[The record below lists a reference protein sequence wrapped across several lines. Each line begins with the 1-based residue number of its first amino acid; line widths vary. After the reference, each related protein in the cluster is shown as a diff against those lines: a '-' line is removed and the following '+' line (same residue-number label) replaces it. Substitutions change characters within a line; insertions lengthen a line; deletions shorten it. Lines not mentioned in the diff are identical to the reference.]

1 MQKTAIIAEY
11 NPFHN
16 GHFFQAQT
24 ARRETEADVMIAIMS
39 AQFTQRGEPA
49 SFDKWKRAAA
59 AVESGAIDLVV
70 ELPTK
75 YGVQRADRFA
85 SAAVSIAE
93 RLRCQTLSFGSESG
107 DVDAIVHAARSNAEE
122 TPLYKE
128 TFRQALQE
136 GHSSAQASSRA
147 FRTVYPSF
155 DLTRPNNILAYHYA
169 KAAQSIQ
176 LHTVKR
182 LGADYHDLSLVDIMS
197 ATGIRA
203 HYLDTGEVRA
213 VPASTAAMFRSQP
226 MTHWEHYWPVLR
238 FKLRTLPLHTL
249 TELVGI
255 DASLAPRLQQAGV
268 EPSFERALAA
278 VSTRRYTRTAI
289 QRAFVA
295 VLLHW
300 QKEDAPTR
308 FDDVPYVRPLAFNEL
323 GRQALRDVKEDVPL
337 VSKFDARLDFE
348 ARVTEAYRLPLQ
360 HDALIEHRQR
370 PQFISSK

>member
-16 GHFFQAQT
+16 GHFYQAQT
-24 ARRETEADVMIAIMS
+24 ARQETGADVMIAIMS

-49 SFDKWKRAAA
+49 SFDKWKRAIA

-85 SAAVSIAE
+85 TSAVSIAE
-93 RLRCQTLSFGSESG
+93 QLRCQTLSFGSESG
-107 DVDAIVHAARSNAEE
+107 DVDAIVHAAQSNVEE
-122 TPLYKE
+122 SPLYKE
-128 TFRQALQE
+128 ALHQALQE

-147 FRTVYPSF
+147 FHTVYPSF

-169 KAAQSIQ
+169 KAAKTIQ

-182 LGADYHDLSLVDIMS
+182 LGADFHDTSLTDVMS

-213 VPASTAAMFRSQP
+213 VPASTEAMFRTQS
-226 MTHWEHYWPVLR
+226 MTHWELYWPVLQY
-238 FKLRTLPLHTL
+238 KLRTLPLHTL

-255 DASLAPRLQQAGV
+255 DASLAPRLKRAGL
-268 EPSFERALAA
+268 ETSFDAALTA
-278 VSTRRYTRTAI
+278 VSTRRYTRTSI
-289 QRAFVA
+289 QRAFVS

-300 QKEDAPTR
+300 LKDDVPTR
-308 FDDVPYVRPLAFNEL
+308 FDDVPYVRPLAFNEI
-323 GRQALRDVKEDVPL
+323 GRMALRDVKKELPL
-337 VSKFDARLDFE
+337 LSKYDERLDFE
-348 ARVTEAYRLPLQ
+348 ARVTEAYRLPL
-360 HDALIEHRQR
+360 HNDALIEHRQR

>member
-16 GHFFQAQT
+16 GHYYQAQT
-24 ARRETEADVMIAIMS
+24 ARQETGADIMIAIMS

-49 SFDKWKRAAA
+49 SFDKWKRAKA
-59 AVESGAIDLVV
+59 AVESGAIDLVI
-70 ELPTK
+70 ELPTQ

-85 SAAVSIAE
+85 TAAVSIAE
-93 RLRCQTLSFGSESG
+93 QLGCQTLSFGSESG
-107 DVDAIVHAARSNAEE
+107 DVDAILHAARADVEE
-122 TPLYKE
+122 MPIYKKE
-128 TFRQALQE
+128 LRQALQA
-136 GHSSAQASSRA
+136 GHSSAQASSHA
-147 FRTVYPSF
+147 FQTVYPTF

-169 KAAQSIQ
+169 KAAKTIQ

-182 LGADYHDLSLVDIMS
+182 LGADYHDPSLADVMS

-203 HYLDTGEVRA
+203 HYLDSGEVRA
-213 VPASTAAMFRSQP
+213 VPKATEAMFRTQS
-226 MTHWEHYWPVLR
+226 MTHWEMYWPVLQY
-238 FKLRTLPLHTL
+238 KLRTLPLTTL

-255 DASLAPRLQQAGV
+255 DASLAPRLIRAGLETSFDQA
-268 EPSFERALAA
+268 LTA

-289 QRAFVA
+289 QRAFVS

-300 QKEDAPTR
+300 LKEEVPTL
-308 FDDVPYVRPLAFNEL
+308 FDDVPYVRPLAFNEI
-323 GRQALRDVKEDVPL
+323 GRLALRDVKQDLPI

-360 HDALIEHRQR
+360 NDELIEHRQR

>member
-16 GHFFQAQT
+16 GHYYQAQT
-24 ARRETEADVMIAIMS
+24 ARHETGADVMIAIMS

-49 SFDKWKRAAA
+49 SFDKWKRAKA
-59 AVESGAIDLVV
+59 AVESGAIDLVI
-70 ELPTK
+70 ELPTQ

-85 SAAVSIAE
+85 KASVSIAE
-93 RLRCQTLSFGSESG
+93 QLRCQTLSFGSESG
-107 DVDAIVHAARSNAEE
+107 DIDAILHAARSHVEE
-122 TPLYKE
+122 TSRYKE
-128 TFRQALQE
+128 ALQEALHE

-155 DLTRPNNILAYHYA
+155 DLTRPNNILGYHYA
-169 KAAQSIQ
+169 KAAKTIQ

-182 LGADYHDLSLVDIMS
+182 LGADYHDPSLMDVMS

-213 VPASTAAMFRSQP
+213 VPASTEAMFRTRP
-226 MTHWEHYWPVLR
+226 MTHWEHYWPVLQ

-255 DASLAPRLQQAGV
+255 DASLAPRLKQAGV
-268 EPSFERALAA
+268 EPSFERALAV

-295 VLLHW
+295 VLFHW
-300 QKEDAPTR
+300 LKAEAPTR
-308 FDDVPYVRPLAFNEL
+308 FDEVPYVRPLAFNDL
-323 GRQALRDVKEDVPL
+323 GRHALRDMKEDVQL

-360 HDALIEHRQR
+360 DDALIEHRQR